1 MCMYMYIYICIKY
14 VSIYSMQDFALCI
27 LAQTCRKHGVLE
39 TGHTAAKLYV
49 PWVSSSVTTQS
60 SGRRT

>member
-1 MCMYMYIYICIKY
+1 MCMYVYIYMYIKY
-14 VSIYSMQDFALCI
+14 VSINSMQDFALCI

-49 PWVSSSVTTQS
+49 PWVSSSVTNAVLGT
-60 SGRRT
+60 